1 MNSFAT
7 PRKRQRGV
15 VVLATAVILMLA
27 VFGISYFMSETVIK
41 DKQLAS
47 NAIRANEA
55 FQNAH
60 NGLDYT
66 VAYIEDQTLDVVFDN
81 SAAADLILNDD
92 PDGVDV
98 LPFTNV
104 EVTIANK
111 TDYFEIVSVGY
122 SADLQ
127 VQRTIRTWISAV
139 PADPEPPN
147 VPVVAKGSAYLSG
160 DLDVYNNEEP
170 LTIWTGETLDSSGN
184 AQTFISIDGKENQL
198 SSSKTTRGPDI
209 VDSDKNLAD
218 ATEDELLQSFFNRAN
233 MEAFEAESE
242 VVLKN
247 GDDWSDLS
255 SDDETYLSTL
265 EDDFTKRVYFEP
277 PTTADDAL
285 GCDQNGLSWYQLDLT
300 DIDTSPESPARV
312 VVNGN
317 VRILGGGNASTFYGV
332 VIAKKIRI
340 QSGFNWEGGVV
351 ATDCIDTGNGG
362 VRFELNKTV
371 MEKTPLEP
379 KQVYVRGSWRDW

>member
-1 MNSFAT
+1 MNSVNRG
-7 PRKRQRGV
+7 PHRQKGV
-15 VVLATAVILMLA
+15 VVLATAVVLMLA

-41 DKQLAS
+41 DNQISS

-60 NGLDYT
+60 NGFDYA
-66 VAYIEDQTLDVVFDN
+66 VAYIEDQTLDTVYDETQAN
-81 SAAADLILNDD
+81 GDLSLT
-92 PDGVDV
+92 
-98 LPFTNV
+98 LPFSNV
-104 EVTIANK
+104 EVTISNK
-111 TDYFEIVSVGY
+111 TDYFEVMSTGF

-127 VQRTIRTWISAV
+127 VKRTIRTWISAV

-170 LTIWTGETLDSSGN
+170 LTIWTGESLDSSGN
-184 AQTFISIDGKENQL
+184 AQTFISIDGKDDQL

-218 ATEDELLQSFFNRAN
+218 ATEDELMQSFFNRSSIA
-233 MEAFEAESE
+233 AFEAESDA
-242 VVLKN
+242 VLKGGEEW
-247 GDDWSDLS
+247 GDWTSAE
-255 SDDETYLSTL
+255 ETYIANV
-265 EDDFTKRVYFEP
+265 EDGFTKRVYFEP
-277 PTTADDAL
+277 AATADDGL
-285 GCDQNGLSWYQLDLT
+285 GCDANGLSWSQLDLT
-300 DIDTSPESPARV
+300 DIETSEDSPARI

-332 VIAKKIRI
+332 VIAKKIKI

-351 ATDCIDTGNGG
+351 ATECIDTGNGG

-371 MEKTPLEP
+371 MENTPLEP